1 MGKLVLIIVLVVYA
15 ISLLIY
21 SNPKIELVEGY
32 KSRYLMFY
40 YTTKN
45 KCGDLQRKSIILI
58 TFNKKNPNV

>member
-1 MGKLVLIIVLVVYA
+1 MGKLVLIIILVVYV
-15 ISLLIY
+15 ISLLTY
-21 SNPKIELVEGY
+21 FNPKIGLVEGY
-32 KSRYLMFY
+32 KNKYLMFY

>member
-1 MGKLVLIIVLVVYA
+1 MGKLILIILLVVYA

-21 SNPKIELVEGY
+21 FNPKIELVEGY

-45 KCGDLQRKSIILI
+45 NYGDLQRKSIILI

>member
-1 MGKLVLIIVLVVYA
+1 MVKLVLIIVLAVYA
-15 ISLLIY
+15 IALLTY
-21 SNPKIELVEGY
+21 FNPKIELVEGY

-45 KCGDLQRKSIILI
+45 KYGDLQRKSIILI

>member
-1 MGKLVLIIVLVVYA
+1 MGKLVLIIVLVVYV
-15 ISLLIY
+15 ISLLTCL
-21 SNPKIELVEGY
+21 NPKIELVEGY

-58 TFNKKNPNV
+58 AFNKKNPNI

>member
-1 MGKLVLIIVLVVYA
+1 MGKLVLIIVLAVYA

-21 SNPKIELVEGY
+21 FNPKIELVGGY

-40 YTTKN
+40 YTAKN
-45 KCGDLQRKSIILI
+45 KYGDLQRKSIILI